1 MTSRCCSC
9 GVSETFFKVFFGFGV
24 AALGDVTADENCGR
38 CDASGLETDARSSS
52 ADVVDVTSLQLVC
65 SVAAAAA
72 VSMISAATD
81 VGSGDG
87 DIGDA
92 ADDEKRLAAL
102 LVRLRLVSAA
112 TAAAAFADVT

>member
-1 MTSRCCSC
+1 M
-9 GVSETFFKVFFGFGV
+9 
-24 AALGDVTADENCGR
+24 
-38 CDASGLETDARSSS
+38 
-52 ADVVDVTSLQLVC
+52 TSLQLVC